1 MPFEREIN
9 IQFALK
15 GHITHINHEVGT
27 YTEELAARD
36 DKEGVATSIKT
47 GLSRDHL

>member
-1 MPFEREIN
+1 MPFERETN

-27 YTEELAARD
+27 YIEELAARD
-36 DKEGVATSIKT
+36 K
-47 GLSRDHL
+47 L

>member
-1 MPFEREIN
+1 MPFERETN

-27 YTEELAARD
+27 YIEELAARPLRD
-36 DKEGVATSIKT
+36 GAKT
-47 GLSRDHL
+47 KTD